1 MINII
6 IIIIISHHLMSFLAT
21 ARTWMGAQ
29 QKRLQGLCWKLLR
42 GLSRRRKAFWT
53 LLSYSFEGLWWR
65 QEGFPGDS
73 DGKESAGKAGD
84 SGSIPG
90 TERSPGQG
98 MATTPVFLPEEFHGK
113 RSLAGY
119 TVCGV
124 AKNWAWLSNWYLW
137 RRVADALLTLIYL
150 EHQPDCFQQKQI
162 CQLHLQWPTT
172 GLHLICPQ
180 SQRVLNK
187 LNELNSLLLVLR
199 SSIFLFQYLLAL
211 FVHRDPVFS
220 CLEIFKS
227 TLII

>member
-1 MINII
+1 MINIT
-6 IIIIISHHLMSFLAT
+6 IIIIISHHLMSLLAT

-29 QKRLQGLCWKLLR
+29 QKRLQGLWWKLLR

-53 LLSYSFEGLWWR
+53 LFSYSFKGLLWR

-73 DGKESAGKAGD
+73 DGKESAGKAGV
-84 SGSIPG
+84 SGSILG

-98 MATTPVFLPEEFHGK
+98 MATTPAFLPGDFHGK

-119 TVCGV
+119 TVYGV
-124 AKNWAWLSNWYLW
+124 AKSWTWLSNWYLR
-137 RRVADALLTLIYL
+137 RRVAGTLLTLIYL
-150 EHQPDCFQQKQI
+150 EHQPDCFQWKQNVNSI
-162 CQLHLQWPTT
+162 SSGLAT

-180 SQRVLNK
+180 SQRVLNE